1 MDTFVARAN
10 IDHYLG
16 LLDSRDLAPNK
27 RPAIIKLLIEEE
39 DKLSH
44 HLEQLEFAEAR
55 FARCIQRMDHLTKLR
70 DGFADGSTDRA
81 RAEMVLATFEVSYQL
96 TEQFYRR
103 MRERADGRGI

>member
-1 MDTFVARAN
+1 MDHFVARAN

-16 LLDSRDLAPNK
+16 LLDSSDLAPNK
-27 RPAIIKLLIEEE
+27 RPMIIKLLIEEE

-44 HLEQLEFAEAR
+44 DLEQLEFAEER
-55 FARCIQRMDHLTKLR
+55 FARCIQRMGHLTKLR

-81 RAEMVLATFEVSYQL
+81 RAEMVLATFGVSYQL

-103 MRERADGRGI
+103 MRQKADGHDL